1 MVCIAVQCWARIEQR
16 IAVRFWGVVY
26 KISYD
31 YLAIV
36 ATLLSTYDRRLIY
49 KISREERKAV
59 SGYDSLA
66 KS

>member
-1 MVCIAVQCWARIEQR
+1 MVCIAVQCWATFEQR

-26 KISYD
+26 KISYG

-49 KISREERKAV
+49 KIFREERKAF